1 MRRAAILLAIIALLA
16 APAAVLAQNE
26 VTADLT
32 GDAETPPVATDA
44 TGSAN
49 VVISDDGSSIS
60 FEVTFED
67 LSGDGTATMAHI
79 HYGPDQSEPGPVMIW
94 LTEVGVPDG
103 SFASPI
109 SGTAT
114 EAEFV
119 AVDGG
124 PQNFAEAVQ
133 AIRDGDTYVNVHTAA
148 YPGGE
153 IRGQLMGAGEPP
165 LPDTSAAEAVPAAGG
180 TAAVIL
186 LAAVALVTL
195 LAGLRRFGAVRA

>member
-1 MRRAAILLAIIALLA
+1 MTRAAILLAIIALLA

-26 VTADLT
+26 LTADLT

-44 TGSAN
+44 TGSAH
-49 VVISDDGSSIS
+49 VMISDDGSSIS
-60 FEVTFED
+60 FEVTFDD

-79 HYGPDQSEPGPVMIW
+79 HYGPDQSAPGPVMIW

-114 EAEFV
+114 EAQFM

-133 AIRDGDTYVNVHTAA
+133 AIRDGDTYVNIHTAA

-153 IRGQLMGAGEPP
+153 IRGQLTGDEPP
-165 LPDTSAAEAVPAAGG
+165 LPDTSAVEAVPAAGG
-180 TAAVIL
+180 TAAAIL

-195 LAGLRRFGAVRA
+195 LAGLRRFGVVRV